1 MEDNESTENSTTK
14 KRRGNPQNLVAA
26 WKKGQSGNPRGYKLG
41 QRNRKTVIMAA
52 IKRLAE
58 MKEMNPEDIEE
69 LIQAVGIEKAVKGNF
84 FFYSELSNGLYGKI
98 TDKVDLTSGGKTLAD
113 LIASAN
119 ANKGNGAKTP
129 RKATRKVS

>member
-1 MEDNESTENSTTK
+1 METEENTDNNTK
-14 KRRGNPQNLVAA
+14 KRRGNPQTLIL
-26 WKKGQSGNPRGYKLG
+26 WKPGQSGNPKGRPLG
-41 QRNRKTVIMAA
+41 ARNRKTVIMEAIKKLAAANGKTPEELEELMQAAA
-52 IKRLAE
+52 I
-58 MKEMNPEDIEE
+58 
-69 LIQAVGIEKAVKGNF
+69 QKAVKGNF